1 MFYGVHLVLRTIK
14 NMFKSRGGS
23 VVEEYTEVVTS
34 QLGKELP
41 DSLQYDINHYKD
53 DAEFVRQ
60 VRGFHACRIIE

>member
-1 MFYGVHLVLRTIK
+1 
-14 NMFKSRGGS
+14 MFKSRGGS

-41 DSLQYDINHYKD
+41 DSLQYVINHYKD

-60 VRGFHACRIIE
+60 VCGFHACGIIE